1 MNNKLTGMAGMPP
14 TMMKPAMPISPYP
27 TFPRK
32 REKGQSN
39 RCASHTLTVA
49 LLATGLLAACAAGP
63 DYQQPKMELPE
74 NWSTKNR
81 AIGDGSAGAG
91 AMKQGELQQGAS
103 APVAAPTVATQTT
116 SHAGER
122 WWSLYADPVL
132 DKLEDEAKAH
142 NADAQVA
149 VARVLA
155 ARAQLGLSEA
165 DQYPALSANAK
176 DSRTRVTAAGAS
188 PLPATVPR
196 TQNDIRATLDASYE
210 LDLWGKFRR
219 ASEAS
224 RAELLSAEASRDAA
238 YLSLSA
244 QVAQQYFALLAYDAQ
259 EVVLRRAL
267 AGRQEMIA
275 LDKKRVEVG
284 VLSAYDMHQAE
295 ADEAAIRSQLAALAQ
310 ARDKQEAALVLLLG
324 RSPREVMNSVVD
336 RGTLAQAPVLA
347 LANVWVPD
355 GLPADLLLRR
365 PDLQA
370 AEQHLVSLNARIGA
384 ARAQY
389 FPSLT
394 LTSYLGSESAALS
407 NLFTGPAGIF
417 QFAAGISQPIFN
429 AGRVGYM
436 VDAAAANRDLA
447 LAQYRQAVASAFAD
461 VRNALS
467 AQAAARQILDAET
480 ARTAALSQADKQA
493 EIRYKVGLSS
503 RLEVLDVERNYLLA
517 ELNRVD
523 AQRAQRAA
531 VADLFKALGGGW
543 TPASDTQK
551 TGMAKPVEQR

>member
-1 MNNKLTGMAGMPP
+1 MNNKL
-14 TMMKPAMPISPYP
+14 S
-27 TFPRK
+27 
-32 REKGQSN
+32 
-39 RCASHTLTVA
+39 LVA
-49 LLATGLLAACAAGP
+49 LLVAALLAACAAGP

-74 NWSTKNR
+74 NWSAKNG
-81 AIGDGSAGAG
+81 AMGDGLAGAG
-91 AMKQGELQQGAS
+91 AVKQGELQQGAS
-103 APVAAPTVATQTT
+103 APVVAPTVATQTT

-155 ARAQLGLSEA
+155 ARAQLGISEA
-165 DQYPALSANAK
+165 DQYPVVSANGRE
-176 DSRTRVTAAGAS
+176 SRSEMSALGAF
-188 PLPATVPR
+188 PLPATFPR
-196 TQNDIRATLDASYE
+196 IQTFSHVSLDASYE

-219 ASEAS
+219 ATEAS

-244 QVAQQYFALLAYDAQ
+244 QVAQQYFALLSFDAQ
-259 EVVLRRAL
+259 EAVLRRTL
-267 AGRQEMIA
+267 AGRQEMIL

-310 ARDKQEAALVLLLG
+310 ARDKQEAALALLLG
-324 RSPREVMNSVVD
+324 RSPREVMNSIVD
-336 RGTLAQAPVLA
+336 RGTLAQAPA

-355 GLPADLLLRR
+355 GLPADMLLRR

-370 AEQHLVSLNARIGA
+370 AEQHLVAFNARIGV

-389 FPSLT
+389 FPSLS
-394 LTSYLGSESAALS
+394 LTSYLGSESTAFS
-407 NLFTGPAGIF
+407 KLFAGPSKIF
-417 QFAAGISQPIFN
+417 QFAGNISQPIFN

-436 VDAAAANRDLA
+436 VDAAEANRDQA

-467 AQAAARQILDAET
+467 AQAAARQILAAET
-480 ARTAALSQADKQA
+480 ARSEALSQANKQA
-493 EIRYKVGLSS
+493 GMRYKVGLSS
-503 RLEVLDVERNYLLA
+503 RVEVLDTERNYLLA
-517 ELNRVD
+517 ELSRVD

-543 TPASDTQK
+543 TPVADAQK
-551 TGMAKPVEQR
+551 TGMAKSAE

>member
-1 MNNKLTGMAGMPP
+1 MNKQL
-14 TMMKPAMPISPYP
+14 I
-27 TFPRK
+27 
-32 REKGQSN
+32 
-39 RCASHTLTVA
+39 VA
-49 LLATGLLAACAAGP
+49 LLAAGLLAACAAGP

-74 NWSTKNR
+74 NWSTK
-81 AIGDGSAGAG
+81 
-91 AMKQGELQQGAS
+91 QGQLQQAAS
-103 APVAAPTVATQTT
+103 APVAASSVAATTQTT
-116 SHAGER
+116 GHAGER

-155 ARAQLGLSEA
+155 ARAQLGISEA
-165 DQYPALSANAK
+165 DQYPTLSANAK
-176 DSRTRVTAAGAS
+176 DSHTKVTAVGPS
-188 PLPATVPR
+188 PLPPTVPR
-196 TQNDIRATLDASYE
+196 TQNDLRATLDASYE

-267 AGRQEMIA
+267 AGRQEMIV
-275 LDKKRVEVG
+275 LDKKRVEIG
-284 VLSAYDMHQAE
+284 VMSAYDMHQAE

-336 RGTLAQAPVLA
+336 RGTLVQAPV

-370 AEQHLVSLNARIGA
+370 AEQHLVSLNARIGV

-394 LTSYLGSESAALS
+394 LTGYLGSESAALS
-407 NLFTGPAGIF
+407 NLFTGPSGIF
-417 QFAAGISQPIFN
+417 QFAANVSQPIFN
-429 AGRVGYM
+429 MGRVGYM
-436 VDAAAANRDLA
+436 VDAAAASRDLA

-467 AQAAARQILDAET
+467 AQTAARQILDAET

-493 EIRYKVGLSS
+493 EVRYKVGLSS

-531 VADLFKALGGGW
+531 IADLFKALGGGW
-543 TPASDTQK
+543 TPK
-551 TGMAKPVEQR
+551 G